1 MGGRMDADRLVRPSG
16 ARASRSWLAAI
27 LLVGLLFV
35 ALGFAS
41 TSDHHPSPVRDTIL
55 IAGGALLVITG
66 AVGLRSP
73 TFSLSGH
80 TRVSP
85 SRLYAQAGVALLA
98 LGIAFSLLLE
108 RTWDTLFW
116 LLPGILV
123 IHRSWRLHQ
132 PARTPQD
139 SAFDPRPDGPD

>member
-1 MGGRMDADRLVRPSG
+1 MDSDRLIRPSG
-16 ARASRSWLAAI
+16 ARASRTWLAAI

-35 ALGFAS
+35 ALGFVS

-80 TRVSP
+80 TSVSP

-108 RTWDTLFW
+108 RSWDTIFW

-123 IHRSWRLHQ
+123 LHHSWRLHR
-132 PARTPQD
+132 PDRSPQD
-139 SAFDPRPDGPD
+139 SVLDPPPDAPD